1 MGRGGEPLQCYSS
14 AAPSASTEAVVLVQ
28 LSFVNL
34 LRTRLVFE
42 CVRVHGSARSRRAA
56 ASKRVSKE
64 NVLMHLFSRRK
75 RQWDPRSTWQNEPRK
90 HWIPYGHRTER
101 MGKHW
106 IPLRAI
112 SGERVLFILDCSLT
126 VSNDFPCVPYGVHT
140 VSNVS
145 LARFA
150 TWSWNLA
157 AAGARGSTD
166 TTGNPCCAGLLA
178 ILPCTLWSS
187 LSRSPACVMEMVH
200 GMRLV

>member
-1 MGRGGEPLQCYSS
+1 MGRGGEPPQCCSS

-28 LSFVNL
+28 SSFVNL
-34 LRTRLVFE
+34 LLTRLVFE
-42 CVRVHGSARSRRAA
+42 CVRFHGSARSRRAA
-56 ASKRVSKE
+56 ASKRVPKE
-64 NVLMHLFSRRK
+64 GVLMHLFSRCK
-75 RQWDPRSTWQNEPRK
+75 RQWDPRTTWQNEPRK

-112 SGERVLFILDCSLT
+112 SEERVLFILDCSLT
-126 VSNDFPCVPYGVHT
+126 VSNVFPCVPYGVHT

-157 AAGARGSTD
+157 AACARGSTD
-166 TTGNPCCAGLLA
+166 TTDNSCCVGLLA
-178 ILPCTLWSS
+178 ILSRTLWSCS
-187 LSRSPACVMEMVH
+187 SRSPACVKEMVH
-200 GMRLV
+200 GMPLV